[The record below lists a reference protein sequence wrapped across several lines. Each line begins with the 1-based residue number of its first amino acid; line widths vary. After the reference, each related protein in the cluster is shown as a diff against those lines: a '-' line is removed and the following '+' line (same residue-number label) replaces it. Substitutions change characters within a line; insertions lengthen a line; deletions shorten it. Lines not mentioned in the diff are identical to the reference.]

1 MSHMTSN
8 IQTLTKARKAARVTF
23 ALILFGG
30 AIVALWGIYTNFFP
44 VVLDGIVLG
53 VSAIIPYFVSKI
65 VEKKIQAIG
74 K

>member
-1 MSHMTSN
+1 MSHITTD
-8 IQTLTKARKAARVTF
+8 IKTLTKARKAARVAF

-44 VVLDGIVLG
+44 VVLDGIVFG
-53 VSAIIPYFVSKI
+53 VAAIIPYFVSKRI
-65 VEKKIQAIG
+65 EKKIQELG